1 METDKEAQQR
11 EQLNK
16 VLKTKFQTSSESFE
30 KTPPLGIFKVKAHLK
45 VIPSNVKK
53 NRSVCEGKDA
63 SSETVHVQL
72 QIFKNKETNK
82 QTQKSTDPILKMFLH
97 LILEPRPWLYLSLTF

>member
-1 METDKEAQQR
+1 METDKETQQR

-30 KTPPLGIFKVKAHLK
+30 KTPPPDIFKVKAHLK

-72 QIFKNKETNK
+72 QIFKNKQTN
-82 QTQKSTDPILKMFLH
+82 TKSADPILKMFLH
-97 LILEPRPWLYLSLTF
+97 LILDPRPCLYLSLTF

>member
-1 METDKEAQQR
+1 METDKETQQR

-30 KTPPLGIFKVKAHLK
+30 KTSPPGIFKVKAHLK

-72 QIFKNKETNK
+72 QIFKNKQTN
-82 QTQKSTDPILKMFLH
+82 TKSTDPILKMFLH
-97 LILEPRPWLYLSLTF
+97 LILDPRPCLYLSLTF